1 MEHNSFSFSCIY
13 DRLHCTYDIG
23 ERGMVKF
30 SEGER
35 GCLGFQ
41 SEVGW
46 LGLKGKHVKET
57 FMTHGDTH
65 EHENG

>member
-1 MEHNSFSFSCIY
+1 
-13 DRLHCTYDIG
+13 
-23 ERGMVKF
+23 MVKF